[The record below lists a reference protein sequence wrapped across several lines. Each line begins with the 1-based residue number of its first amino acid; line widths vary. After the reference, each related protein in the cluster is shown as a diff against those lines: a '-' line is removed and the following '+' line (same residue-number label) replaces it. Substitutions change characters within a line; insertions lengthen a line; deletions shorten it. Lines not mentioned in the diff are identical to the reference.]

1 MVKRAA
7 AFGLTLPPRH
17 PGTSAYRW
25 LYASLRSEILEG
37 RLQSGARLPA
47 TRDLARQHQLSRG
60 TIVSAF
66 ELLKSEGY
74 LRGSVGSGTYVSRI
88 LPEALL
94 QIPRKPGPRASM
106 QRKKRPSVSNYARRI
121 KLFSGFEIRPSR
133 AFRPN
138 VPALNLFPAVVWAQ
152 TAARRL
158 RHASMYLLLGC
169 DPMGY
174 QPLRDAVADYL
185 SSSRGV
191 NCGPGQIAI

>member
-106 QRKKRPSVSNYARRI
+106 QRKKRPSVSNYARRL
-121 KLFSGFEIRPSR
+121 K
-133 AFRPN
+133 
-138 VPALNLFPAVVWAQ
+138 LFPAVVWAQ

-185 SSSRGV
+185 SSSRG
-191 NCGPGQIAI
+191 